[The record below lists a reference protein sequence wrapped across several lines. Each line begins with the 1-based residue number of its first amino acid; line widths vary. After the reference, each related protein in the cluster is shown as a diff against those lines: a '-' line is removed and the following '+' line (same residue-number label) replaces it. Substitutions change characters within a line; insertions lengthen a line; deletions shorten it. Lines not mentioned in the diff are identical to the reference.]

1 MLEQQIIAELKQIP
15 EHKLAEIYDLIHY
28 FRIGLAHENQIKK
41 KPDRQPG
48 SLLRLGQSQNKI
60 YSIPD
65 NFNEPL
71 DDLKQYMQ

>member
-41 KPDRQPG
+41 KTRQAARKPFA
-48 SLLRLGQSQNKI
+48 LRPESK
-60 YSIPD
+60 
-65 NFNEPL
+65 
-71 DDLKQYMQ
+71 